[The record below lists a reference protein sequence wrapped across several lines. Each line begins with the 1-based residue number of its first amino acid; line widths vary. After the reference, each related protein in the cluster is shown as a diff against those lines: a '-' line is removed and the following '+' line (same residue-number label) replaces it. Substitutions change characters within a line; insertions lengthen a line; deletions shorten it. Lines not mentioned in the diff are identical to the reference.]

1 MKIVITI
8 GEFKVELSDTT
19 DSALKYNFI
28 DIKELVTSLV
38 KDYNSIKEE
47 KYEQNRTE

>member
-19 DSALKYNFI
+19 DSALKYHFTE
-28 DIKELVTSLV
+28 IKELITSSV
-38 KDYNSIKEE
+38 KDYNTISK
-47 KYEQNRTE
+47 RD